1 MRDPLIEQNNSYL
14 AERRKARDTV
24 RKEAERLTDAE
35 TIVSGLAEW
44 CRDVLFNTHLTEI
57 ENEDYDLADILTL
70 PPVNFPLKA
79 FQNIPDVTRR
89 KLLEMRLTTLM
100 EGSKNDQRD
109 VLAWLFGQALAK
121 GLVEELAEGNEPAKH
136 LLTGL
141 WNLVKQQDLV
151 RQALEDSLQE
161 LLQNLPSARS
171 AILSDIEK
179 QISDINANPNVGTS
193 ARNRE
198 IFNSSITAW
207 RSSPSIDQ
215 LWKVREE
222 TFSVQYDGL
231 NIIPSILP
239 TDRVAILN
247 CLDRFDFPHPIRQV
261 LRHNTILHDRDEIA
275 AVLEDA
281 PICSEDGRSWNGRLL
296 ALLMLQTAEDHYHDL
311 WQAVPQAEIMDDADL
326 NLRETT
332 KTTLVSWFE
341 ELGHII
347 MSRPD
352 GRFLGPQWL
361 LKNVT
366 DKRQPQIDLIECIA
380 HGLSKAG
387 LTAEMIAEF
396 VDFPDIPRPG
406 ELAPAQSNSPDTENT
421 STRLGALSLM
431 GMINHMRGNLSV
443 EDRQQLLDWLDAL
456 LASRDPALKNW
467 LNILVSELQNP
478 AREAEY
484 LLSSGIHDLP
494 TTYCGYLLANEA
506 NPAKRWRQ
514 SWDRLIEQRRR
525 AQHWHRT
532 EDADALAPSL
542 FFIAA
547 GIWSINCLL
556 SQPQEHLDKAKEL
569 WRELFDGTRDCWLT
583 IPSAHLTK
591 CIEMHIGHL
600 FFQHPIVFSNS
611 DLQGDVSKPNGAHDT
626 SAYIEC
632 LAQDLDLLGS
642 DDFVLTVCCLNASR
656 RATPEIIDKVL
667 KHNSGHLDVILRQ
680 FEQWQELERP
690 SRKETKIV
698 EALAK
703 LRQEIKALPTESYIS
718 TAPGHIHE

>member
-1 MRDPLIEQNNSYL
+1 MHDPLLDQNNSYL
-14 AERRKARDTV
+14 AERRKARDAVLKKT
-24 RKEAERLTDAE
+24 EEFADAKA
-35 TIVSGLAEW
+35 IVSGLAEW
-44 CRDVLFNTHLTEI
+44 CQDVLFNTHLIETEH
-57 ENEDYDLADILTL
+57 EGHGLSDLLTL
-70 PPVNFPLKA
+70 SPADSPLKA
-79 FQNIPDVTRR
+79 FQHIPDATRQ
-89 KLLEMRLTTLM
+89 KLLEEEFTALM
-100 EGSKNDQRD
+100 EGSENDQRD

-151 RQALEDSLQE
+151 RQAFEDSLQE
-161 LLQNLPSARS
+161 RLQNSSTARL
-171 AILSDIEK
+171 AILSDIEN
-179 QISDINANPNVGTS
+179 QISDIKANPKVGTS
-193 ARNRE
+193 PWNRE
-198 IFNSSITAW
+198 IFNSSIKDW
-207 RSSPSIDQ
+207 RSSPSIDL

-222 TFSVQYDGL
+222 MFWVQYDVL
-231 NIIPSILP
+231 DIIPSILP

-247 CLDRFDFPHPIRQV
+247 CLDRSDFPHPIRQV
-261 LRHNTILHDRDEIA
+261 LRHYTILHDRDVIA
-275 AVLEDA
+275 ATLKDA

-296 ALLMLQTAEDHYHDL
+296 ALLVLQTAEDHYHAL

-366 DKRQPQIDLIECIA
+366 DKRQPQIDLIKWIA
-380 HGLSKAG
+380 YGLSKAG

-431 GMINHMRGNLSV
+431 GMINHMRGNVSV
-443 EDRQQLLDWLDAL
+443 EDRQQLLDWLNAL
-456 LASRDPALKNW
+456 LASRDPAFENW
-467 LNILVSELQNP
+467 INIFVVELQNS
-478 AREAEY
+478 ARKAEY
-484 LLSSGIHDLP
+484 LLSSGIPDLP
-494 TTYCGYLLANEA
+494 TTYCGYLLANEE

-514 SWDRLIEQRRR
+514 SWNRLIEQRRR
-525 AQHWHRT
+525 AQHSHQT
-532 EDADALAPSL
+532 KDAKALAPSL

-547 GIWSINCLL
+547 GISCINCLL
-556 SQPQEHLDKAKEL
+556 LPPQSCPDKAKEL
-569 WRELFDGTRDCWLT
+569 WRELFNGARDCWLT
-583 IPSAHLTK
+583 IPSTHLTK
-591 CIEMHIGHL
+591 CMEMLIGWL
-600 FFQHPIVFSNS
+600 FAQHPIVFGNSVPPREASESNME
-611 DLQGDVSKPNGAHDT
+611 HDT

-632 LAQDLDLLGS
+632 LAQDLDLLGG
-642 DDFVLTVCCLNASR
+642 DDFVLTICCLNASCS
-656 RATPEIIDKVL
+656 ATPEIIDKVL
-667 KHNSGHLDVILRQ
+667 KRNSGHFDAILQQ

-703 LRQEIKALPTESYIS
+703 LRQKIKALPTKS
-718 TAPGHIHE
+718 